1 MSYNVAD
8 SKDAVTVSVRIEDE
22 TGDVIAD
29 ADIENIAELQPTHFG
44 NGGKVSVLDWLSE
57 ENRNGFLI
65 NVGYS
70 AAAADPVKVNVS
82 NAWTA
87 TDAADFAPPAPEE
100 EDPHDP
106 NDLAPRQGDGALR
119 VYYEQGPFTEIL
131 ARFDRSSLSG
141 LPEGLEAD
149 IWSGDVTAF
158 KAQVD
163 VAQTYSEDL
172 ETQAAALRASY
183 ADLSETVQANE
194 KVVAA
199 LTQLGEADTK
209 IASLKTVHEQH
220 VAEAAQLVE
229 EIGALGAITAESKE
243 MLEDLYSRY
252 NDLPEAYRA
261 EVTNYTALQTAI
273 GTYLTAIS
281 QPNENG
287 ESTVL
292 HFDELLGQ
300 TQVGSVNGGTS
311 SYTTEVKYGD
321 EAGSLEVAFEG
332 TMPWAEVNLQDI
344 SCATADEIHLWVYNG
359 TENRYIVAVN
369 WVTGSVYSPEGS
381 FLSEGAVI
389 PANCGWVE
397 VVITQPTV
405 TTVNQLNITSID
417 AEGGAIDTVGTLYIG
432 RMVFVN
438 NSSRIES
445 LLKVLVDKEA
455 NAYTAADI
463 AAIKEARSVY
473 NSLSPEEQSAV
484 DASLVQTL
492 EACEADIAT
501 YYTLSDL
508 TETTNGYY
516 GANNLAT
523 GNAVTIDSWAY
534 GAANLPSFAD
544 TLSATVVFKASGL
557 AAGTDGAMYISLFHD
572 GSANAGQSGDG
583 LAIWLRTQNS
593 TLLPQNSTNQGVAI
607 SEAIATAQTYTF
619 YIGYSI
625 ASDYSS
631 LTLTIRME
639 NAGGTTIASDTQTVT
654 SVSFSDFGNQTNAQ
668 WLRDDANAANHQ
680 TFYINGGASTSVT
693 VSDAG

>member
-1 MSYNVAD
+1 M
-8 SKDAVTVSVRIEDE
+8 
-22 TGDVIAD
+22 
-29 ADIENIAELQPTHFG
+29 
-44 NGGKVSVLDWLSE
+44 
-57 ENRNGFLI
+57 
-65 NVGYS
+65 
-70 AAAADPVKVNVS
+70 
-82 NAWTA
+82 
-87 TDAADFAPPAPEE
+87 
-100 EDPHDP
+100 
-106 NDLAPRQGDGALR
+106 
-119 VYYEQGPFTEIL
+119 
-131 ARFDRSSLSG
+131 
-141 LPEGLEAD
+141 
-149 IWSGDVTAF
+149 
-158 KAQVD
+158 
-163 VAQTYSEDL
+163 
-172 ETQAAALRASY
+172 
-183 ADLSETVQANE
+183 
-194 KVVAA
+194 
-199 LTQLGEADTK
+199 
-209 IASLKTVHEQH
+209 
-220 VAEAAQLVE
+220 
-229 EIGALGAITAESKE
+229 
-243 MLEDLYSRY
+243 
-252 NDLPEAYRA
+252 
-261 EVTNYTALQTAI
+261 
-273 GTYLTAIS
+273 
-281 QPNENG
+281 
-287 ESTVL
+287 
-292 HFDELLGQ
+292 
-300 TQVGSVNGGTS
+300 
-311 SYTTEVKYGD
+311 
-321 EAGSLEVAFEG
+321 
-332 TMPWAEVNLQDI
+332 
-344 SCATADEIHLWVYNG
+344 
-359 TENRYIVAVN
+359 
-369 WVTGSVYSPEGS
+369 
-381 FLSEGAVI
+381 
-389 PANCGWVE
+389 
-397 VVITQPTV
+397 
-405 TTVNQLNITSID
+405 
-417 AEGGAIDTVGTLYIG
+417 
-432 RMVFVN
+432 
-438 NSSRIES
+438 
-445 LLKVLVDKEA
+445 DKEA

-654 SVSFSDFGNQTNAQ
+654 SVSFSDFGNQTIAQ

-693 VSDAG
+693 VSDAW